1 MCLSI
6 MVCALSVFTAHA
18 QGAASALRNMEAVQ
32 DNLSRYVILKGAGKD
47 EMNLISQMKA
57 LGVPA
62 VSIAA
67 IKDGRID
74 WAHAYGS
81 SSPQGLP
88 TSTTTLFGAA
98 SISKPVTA
106 LGVLKL
112 VEEGRIDLDV
122 NVNQYLKRWKIPDN
136 QFTPEEKVTVRRLL
150 NHTSGIGTHHGEIYD
165 STQPVPT
172 LLDMLNGEKPARTEP
187 VRVEATPGTKFAYSN
202 GGYLVLYLLIED
214 VTGESF
220 AHYMKRAVL
229 DPIGMKDSTFHSPLQ
244 PRWAKRAAT
253 SYDDAKT
260 PTPPDKFVE
269 PNLAA
274 GGLWTTPTDLAKFL
288 LEIQREYAGTSHRV
302 IHQQTIRTMLVPGI
316 GPAPT
321 RRWGLGFEVGGSPD
335 NPYVRHE
342 GSAYFQDDMV
352 AYLRGAGIVV
362 MTSGGGGGTLAEE
375 LLRSAATVYGFP
387 DFKPIE
393 RSPVS
398 VDQSSLG
405 RFVGVYDWMKVGLDG
420 SFLTAEI
427 PTGSAPER
435 LYAESPT
442 RFFVLDGPQELE
454 FHIDGGQNVTAV
466 EFITP
471 MGHHPLKKN
480 LQQGAGH

>member
-1 MCLSI
+1 
-6 MVCALSVFTAHA
+6 
-18 QGAASALRNMEAVQ
+18 
-32 DNLSRYVILKGAGKD
+32 
-47 EMNLISQMKA
+47 
-57 LGVPA
+57 
-62 VSIAA
+62 
-67 IKDGRID
+67 
-74 WAHAYGS
+74 
-81 SSPQGLP
+81 
-88 TSTTTLFGAA
+88 
-98 SISKPVTA
+98 
-106 LGVLKL
+106 
-112 VEEGRIDLDV
+112 
-122 NVNQYLKRWKIPDN
+122 
-136 QFTPEEKVTVRRLL
+136 
-150 NHTSGIGTHHGEIYD
+150 
-165 STQPVPT
+165 
-172 LLDMLNGEKPARTEP
+172 MLNGEKPARTEP

-220 AHYMKRAVL
+220 ADYMKRAVL
-229 DPIGMKDSTFHSPLQ
+229 DPIGMEDSTFDSPLQ

-260 PTPPDKFVE
+260 PTLPDKFVE

-302 IHQQTIRTMLVPGI
+302 VHQQTIRTMLIPGI

-405 RFVGVYDWMKVGLDG
+405 RLVGVYDWMKVGLDG

-435 LYAESPT
+435 LYAESPM

-454 FHIDGGQNVTAV
+454 FHIDDRQNVTSV

-480 LQQGAGH
+480 REQGAGIERTRTASCLKNGIPGNLLPHDLLARIKLSFEHLVQANQEMFMARVDIGSICSGTQKPELTMRIECKRHQIHHGLPGIFRTRT